1 MTIHDIY
8 QAKKFVNQDDIEKR
22 RKERDRAR
30 KLSAETNK
38 RRKALEA
45 RKKQAAEREQRKI
58 SMELN
63 KRRQKQTEA
72 TEKYQ
77 RAHLS
82 PSRTR
87 SSSPRNASSR
97 NSSPATKR
105 NTRSLSARGMP
116 SLDNILSQLR
126 SGNTTINYGL
136 PNNRTNKYSANK
148 TPKKKPEGIKLK
160 RQQMMLLEQ
169 HKLKTKQEFKNELKR
184 NKIKTTTNDVT

>member
-1 MTIHDIY
+1 MIY
-8 QAKKFVNQDDIEKR
+8 IRQKKYVTQDDVEKR

-58 SMELN
+58 SMELS
-63 KRRQKQTEA
+63 KRRQKQSEA

-87 SSSPRNASSR
+87 SSSPRNTSSR
-97 NSSPATKR
+97 NSSPNIKR
-105 NTRSLSARGMP
+105 NTRSLSAHGMP

-136 PNNRTNKYSANK
+136 PSKTNKYSAIKNTK
-148 TPKKKPEGIKLK
+148 NKPEGIKLK
-160 RQQMMLLEQ
+160 
-169 HKLKTKQEFKNELKR
+169 
-184 NKIKTTTNDVT
+184 